1 MTGTIKLELGGKER
15 ILRFNNFSAIELS
28 KILYTGELATN
39 PDMNDISNRIME
51 VNAKNHLLLMKTLI
65 YAGILGN
72 DFVVGFQESVTP
84 EQVGEWIADLKSD
97 DLLKVWEA
105 FWDSMGV
112 NLPKATAQEEPD
124 SVEEKKN

>member
-1 MTGTIKLELGGKER
+1 MTGTIKLQLGGKER
-15 ILRFNNFSAIELS
+15 VLRFNNFSAIELS

-84 EQVGEWIADLKSD
+84 EEVGEWISDLKSD
-97 DLLKVWEA
+97 DLLKVWQS

-112 NLPKATAQEEPD
+112 NLPKANAQEEPD